1 LITPLRIAICGTSQP
16 DVTEASL
23 AEAVGRGLAV
33 AGAVVYCGGLGGVM
47 EAACRG
53 ARAANGL
60 TVGILPSSDASSAN
74 EYVAVPVPTGCGEAR
89 NMILINCAEAVI
101 AIGGGWGTLSEI
113 ALARR
118 AGLAVVGL
126 GTWEPSGAH
135 PLAEP
140 VTDPDEAV
148 ARALAAAR
156 QRRGSA
162 GSVAYHLTISA
173 LPL

>member
-1 LITPLRIAICGTSQP
+1 LDTPLRIAVCGTSQP
-16 DVTEASL
+16 DASETAL
-23 AEAVGRGLAV
+23 AEAVGRGIAA
-33 AGAVVYCGGLGGVM
+33 AGAVLFCGGLGGVM
-47 EAACRG
+47 AAACRG

-60 TVGILPSSDASSAN
+60 TVGILPSRDATTAN
-74 EYVAVPVPTGCGEAR
+74 EDVAIPIPTGCGEAR
-89 NMILINCAEAVI
+89 NVILINCAEAVI

-118 AGLAVVGL
+118 AGLTVVGL
-126 GTWEPSGAH
+126 HTWGPSGGH
-135 PLAEP
+135 MLAEP
-140 VTDPDEAV
+140 ATTADEAV

-162 GSVAYHLTISA
+162 GSAAYQFVISA